1 MPTILIVDDERLVL
15 GLLRRVLL
23 DAGFTLLEADSG
35 ETALALSRSH
45 AGPIDILLT
54 DLKMPGMCGQE
65 LARSIAAERPDIRVI
80 YMSGYSDQ
88 SSTLPRVGRGA
99 ASFLAKPFTRNTL
112 LAQVLGAVTRPAQPE
127 LRQAVNG

>member
-23 DAGFTLLEADSG
+23 DAGCTLLEAESG
-35 ETALALSRSH
+35 ESALALSRSH

-54 DLKMPGMCGQE
+54 DLKMPGMSGQE
-65 LARSIAAERPDIRVI
+65 LARTVAADRPDIRVI

-88 SSTLPRVGRGA
+88 TASLPRVGRGT
-99 ASFLAKPFTRNTL
+99 ASFLAKPFTRTTL
-112 LAQVLGAVTRPAQPE
+112 LAQVMGGATRAGSPDM
-127 LRQAVNG
+127 RQVVNG